1 MKKAWAYA
9 MRYGDLGASSRIR
22 HLAWAR
28 RMRQAGVPVS
38 WQSFFANS
46 YLRGLYRGGGRNPLE
61 WLTGLARRICWLI
74 FRAPRN
80 LVVEY
85 ELLPGVPWFAE
96 RLFWTGRRIVLDFD
110 DDVGVRYRDRPLLR
124 GKYDRA
130 AARAVMV
137 TAANE
142 RLFRHFAGYNG
153 NVFKLPTLV
162 DREIFRCGAG
172 KFPEFTIA
180 WIGTPVTYRYIEEF
194 APVLRAVAA
203 KVRFRLLVIA
213 SRSLEKRAVAGV
225 EMDFVD
231 WVKDSAEELLMR
243 CHAGIMPLTDDD
255 FSRGKSAF
263 KLIQYMA
270 AGLPAIASGVGE
282 NRNVVVE
289 GVTGFIADTP
299 ERWTEA
305 VAALAENEE
314 LRLTMGRNAL
324 AAAAGYTYDAWFG
337 EYEKRL
343 AAAFKVKL

>member
-1 MKKAWAYA
+1 MREAWGYA

-46 YLRGLYRGGGRNPLE
+46 YLRRLYRGGGRSLWE
-61 WLTGLARRICWLI
+61 WLTGTVRRICWLI

-96 RLFWTGRRIVLDFD
+96 RIFWFGRRIVLDFD
-110 DDVGVRYRDRPLLR
+110 DDVGVRYRDKPLLR

-142 RLFRHFAGYNG
+142 RLFRHFSRYNG
-153 NVFKLPTLV
+153 NVFQLPTLV
-162 DREIFRCGAG
+162 DREVFRSGEG
-172 KFPEFTIA
+172 KFPEFTVA

-194 APVLRAVAA
+194 APVLRAAA
-203 KVRFRLLVIA
+203 EKVRFRLLIIA
-213 SRSLEKRAVAGV
+213 SRTLEKRALSGV
-225 EMDFVD
+225 EMAFAD
-231 WVKDSAEELLMR
+231 WSPGAAEELLMR
-243 CHAGIMPLTDDD
+243 CHAGIMPLADDD

-270 AGLPAIASGVGE
+270 AGLPAVASGVGE
-282 NRNVVVE
+282 NRNVVIE
-289 GVTGFIADTP
+289 GRTGFIADSP
-299 ERWTEA
+299 ARWVE
-305 VAALAENEE
+305 ALAELAGNEE
-314 LRLTMGRNAL
+314 LRLAMGRCAL
-324 AAAAGYTYDAWFG
+324 AAAGRYCYDAWFG

-343 AAAFKVKL
+343 ASAFRTEL